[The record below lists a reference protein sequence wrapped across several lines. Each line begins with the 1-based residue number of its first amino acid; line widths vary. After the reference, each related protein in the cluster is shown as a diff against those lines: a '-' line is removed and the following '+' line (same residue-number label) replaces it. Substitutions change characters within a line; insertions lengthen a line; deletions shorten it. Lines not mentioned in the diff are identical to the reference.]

1 MGAEYNR
8 SIQKSEGE
16 AYSMIVMWTRI
27 VWEPI
32 LFQTFFTGMIL
43 PRLIRKTNLITFAYV
58 GGILLAIGS
67 FQFNLGI
74 FLLGAVTAGLFYRQ
88 DSLLA
93 STVFHA
99 NALIAGKLLETSF
112 HNAVPIFVLLF

>member
-1 MGAEYNR
+1 MG
-8 SIQKSEGE
+8 
-16 AYSMIVMWTRI
+16 T
-27 VWEPI
+27 
-32 LFQTFFTGMIL
+32 
-43 PRLIRKTNLITFAYV
+43 
-58 GGILLAIGS
+58 

-99 NALIAGKLLETSF
+99 NAIVAGKLLETTF
-112 HNAVPIFVLLF
+112 LNAVPILILLF